1 MLMLLYCY
9 FLYVMENFY
18 TAVLP
23 LLHNLRIVFHH
34 CSSLINMLNLICLI
48 HANNK
53 GSGSNNF
60 LNNYSHVIPH
70 KTTSIVVKLN
80 THNK

>member
-1 MLMLLYCY
+1 MLLYCY
-9 FLYVMENFY
+9 FLYVMEYFY
-18 TAVLP
+18 TAVLL

-53 GSGSNNF
+53 ESGSNNF
-60 LNNYSHVIPH
+60 LDYTATKNYSHVIPH
-70 KTTSIVVKLN
+70 QTTSVVVK
-80 THNK
+80 